1 MEVSVGD
8 RVFYLEKEYKIYY
21 IYTSNYCEIREV
33 GSYRTILVH
42 FDEIKLVL

>member
-1 MEVSVGD
+1 MEVSIGD
-8 RVFYLEKEYKIYY
+8 KVFYLEKEYTIYY

-42 FDEIKLVL
+42 VDEVKLIN